1 MASTFPSDGPL
12 VGRVVRLERLT
23 EGDIDPLHQL
33 MSDPRAFTSGAWPF
47 ETAHTSR
54 EQTASFVKSRLADT
68 ASVPYAVRLLDG
80 TFAGTTSLL
89 EIDLVNEKTHI
100 GSTFYGRDFWG
111 TQVNPEAKLLLL
123 SHAFD
128 DCGFGRVKIQT
139 DHRNARSRAAI
150 ERLGATYE
158 GTLRRDVRR
167 SDGSWRDTVVFSVLA
182 DEWPVVRATLE
193 SRLV

>member
-1 MASTFPSDGPL
+1 MPATFPSDGPL
-12 VGRVVRLERLT
+12 IGTVVVLTRLSEA
-23 EGDIDPLHQL
+23 DIDPLHEL
-33 MSDPRAFTSGAWPF
+33 MADPRAFTNGAFPF
-47 ETAHTSR
+47 ETAHASR
-54 EQTASFVKSRLADT
+54 EQTAAFVGSRLADT

-89 EIDLVNEKTHI
+89 EIDMVNEKTHI

-167 SDGSWRDTVVFSVLA
+167 SDGSWRDTVVFSILEG
-182 DEWPVVRATLE
+182 EWLGVRE
-193 SRLV
+193 RLMERLH

>member
-1 MASTFPSDGPL
+1 MPATFPSDGPL
-12 VGRVVRLERLT
+12 VGRVVRLDRLT
-23 EGDIDPLHQL
+23 DADIDPLHEL
-33 MSDPRAFTSGAWPF
+33 MADPRAFTSGAFPF

-54 EQTASFVKSRLADT
+54 AQTASFVAARLADV

-80 TFAGTTSLL
+80 TLAGTTSLL

-111 TQVNPEAKLLLL
+111 TQVNPDAKLLLL
-123 SHAFD
+123 GHAFD

-139 DHRNARSRAAI
+139 DQRNERSLAAI
-150 ERLGATYE
+150 ARLGATYE

-167 SDGSWRDTVVFSVLA
+167 SDGSWRDTVVFSVLEG
-182 DEWPVVRATLE
+182 EWLGVRE
-193 SRLV
+193 RLTERLQ

>member
-1 MASTFPSDGPL
+1 MHA
-12 VGRVVRLERLT
+12 
-23 EGDIDPLHQL
+23 L

-47 ETAHTSR
+47 ETAHTDIDR
-54 EQTASFVKSRLADT
+54 TAFFVRSRLVDR

-89 EIDLVNEKTHI
+89 EIDLANEKTHI

-111 TQVNPEAKLLLL
+111 GPVNPETKLLLL
-123 SHAFD
+123 EHAFD
-128 DCGFGRVKIQT
+128 SCGFGRVKIQT
-139 DHRNARSRAAI
+139 DHRNARSLAAI

-167 SDGSWRDTVVFSVLA
+167 SDGSWRDTVVFSILA
-182 DEWPVVRATLE
+182 DEWPGVRAALQ
-193 SRLV
+193 SRLT

>member
-1 MASTFPSDGPL
+1 MPATFPSDGPL
-12 VGRVVRLERLT
+12 IGTVVVLTRLSEA
-23 EGDIDPLHQL
+23 DIDPLHEL
-33 MSDPRAFTSGAWPF
+33 MADPRAFTSGAFPF
-47 ETAHTSR
+47 ETAHTSW
-54 EQTASFVKSRLADT
+54 EQTASFVASRLADT
-68 ASVPYAVRLLDG
+68 KSVPYAVRLLDG

-111 TQVNPEAKLLLL
+111 TQVNPETKLLLL

-150 ERLGATYE
+150 KRLGATYE

-167 SDGSWRDTVVFSVLA
+167 SDGSWRDTVVFSILEG
-182 DEWPVVRATLE
+182 EWLGVRE
-193 SRLV
+193 RLTERLH